1 MRRGHL
7 PKEINNLRLGEC
19 LLLGR
24 DMAFNVD
31 IDGLSQDTMRLEA
44 ELVEVRAKRTLPV
57 GEIGHDA
64 FGNVP
69 VFADHGVRRQGILAV
84 GKQDVNIIGLTPLDD
99 GVKIKTASSDHLLV
113 DIEARPD
120 LQVGDVL
127 SFRPDYTA
135 MLSASTSEYV
145 TKVFEDGD
153 DSEGCA

>member
-7 PKEINNLRLGEC
+7 PEKINNLRLGEC

-31 IDGLSQDTMRLEA
+31 IEGLSQDTMRIEA
-44 ELVEVRAKRTLPV
+44 ELVEVRCKPTMPV
-57 GEIGHDA
+57 GEVGHDA

-69 VFADHGVRRQGILAV
+69 VFHDRGTRRQGILAI
-84 GKQDVNIIGLTPLDD
+84 GRQDVNAAGLTPLDG

-120 LQVGDVL
+120 LKVGDVL

-135 MLSASTSEYV
+135 MLAASTSEYV
-145 TKVFEDGD
+145 TKIFEDG
-153 DSEGCA
+153 GR

>member
-24 DMAFNVD
+24 DMAFDVD
-31 IDGLSQDTMRLEA
+31 IEGLSQDTIRLEA

-69 VFADHGVRRQGILAV
+69 VFVDHGTRRQGILAV
-84 GKQDVNIIGLTPLDD
+84 GKQDVNVAGLTPLDE

-120 LQVGDVL
+120 LKVGDVL

-145 TKVFEDGD
+145 TKVFENG
-153 DSEGCA
+153 E